1 MPLAPHRW
9 GGPGPS
15 NEHATPDAAICL
27 LAHVVKHRSDLE
39 HHVLVL
45 GSAAA
50 ARHAAALGIR
60 ARCVVVSPA
69 LGLPSLSL
77 STLRRVLDR
86 INPEAAFE
94 WEGGT
99 MNASSLEAL
108 HSSPTFHINALS
120 GVIGHLAESGPLA
133 SLPACAE
140 PLRARA
146 PHTRFSRASFRT
158 MLGISE
164 ATLLIALLG
173 DHPTVASATTF
184 ASMLGI
190 LHSAGI
196 DAMGLVS
203 PGSLHHNR
211 AMRQAAAPG
220 YIPRI
225 ISSAALPTLLAACDA
240 AVLCPPG
247 AHLRVEPRETEFIES
262 LEAALAIGAG
272 VPVVARS
279 SDAMQKLCGKLS
291 PMLLTKDSESATLA
305 RALAI
310 AVPDVARALELSE
323 QVATLGRSARLDD
336 SDAGSLVKP
345 EHATCDR
352 IIAALGEALLSVAF
366 LRESTPNAPSSRA
379 TVTP

>member
-60 ARCVVVSPA
+60 ARCVVSPA

-146 PHTRFSRASFRT
+146 PHTRFSRASLRT
-158 MLGISE
+158 MLGIPE

-247 AHLRVEPRETEFIES
+247 AHLRGEPRETEFIES

-272 VPVVARS
+272 VPVVAGS
-279 SDAMQKLCGKLS
+279 SDAMQKLCGTLS

-366 LRESTPNAPSSRA
+366 LRESTPTAPGGRA
-379 TVTP
+379 AVTP